1 MSIEPTFP
9 GAISSWPS
17 SAFPKRQKPETLNP
31 KNLTYLLK
39 KDYFHTSIHEETR
52 LETWEKCD
60 ETCTLLKSKI
70 YVPSLLA
77 AGAVGVGKKRKKKKE
92 PTTTITPALLH
103 LVKTERNNN
112 SE

>member
-1 MSIEPTFP
+1 
-9 GAISSWPS
+9 
-17 SAFPKRQKPETLNP
+17 
-31 KNLTYLLK
+31 
-39 KDYFHTSIHEETR
+39 
-52 LETWEKCD
+52 
-60 ETCTLLKSKI
+60 LLKSKI